1 MNADRR
7 SVLIIGSGVAA
18 LMAAVGLA
26 RRLPSLAVT
35 RLETGVT
42 DPVEDVFG
50 ACRPSIRAFHT
61 AVGIEEADVLARTRA
76 SFRLG
81 TLLSGWG
88 GSGEFRRGHGL
99 YGESLSGVAFH
110 HLWLRAQAVGPVEPY
125 DSFYLPCRGM
135 QLNPPL
141 YRQALRRLGRAA
153 GVREIEGA
161 AASVE
166 RTEDGS
172 CIRAL
177 KLTDGRLL
185 ESDFLVDAG
194 GRTATVRRALKS
206 QWVDWGNAL
215 LVDRLR
221 LVREESPEPVL
232 YDRLTATET
241 GWQWLNAIGYSSAHC
256 SEKESSDIV
265 LRQGR
270 LVDAWSGNCVA
281 IGSAAVCLEPTAAT
295 GLHAVCRQIDR
306 LIDCW
311 PGHEARASAAE
322 IDFFNRR
329 TALEAE
335 RLRDFVQLPYLL
347 NARPEPFWRAAAA
360 GAVSGDLARD
370 IALFRQRGRV
380 AVHDE
385 DGFERD
391 EWIATFIG
399 LGVRPQRMDAL
410 AAEIPIARIQQHL
423 ASVRAGIRDEL

>member
-18 LMAAVGLA
+18 LMAAVALA
-26 RRLPSLAVT
+26 RRLPGVEVA

-42 DPVEDVFG
+42 DPVEDAFG
-50 ACRPSIRAFHT
+50 ACRPSIRTFHA

-76 SFRLG
+76 GFRLG

-88 GSGEFRRGHGL
+88 GSGELCRGHGL
-99 YGESLSGVAFH
+99 YGEPRSGVA
-110 HLWLRAQAVGPVEPY
+110 L
-125 DSFYLPCRGM
+125 
-135 QLNPPL
+135 QLDPL
-141 YRQALRRLGRAA
+141 LYGQALRQLGRAA
-153 GVREIEGA
+153 GVREIEGSA
-161 AASVE
+161 AGVE
-166 RTEDGS
+166 RTEDGGY
-172 CIRAL
+172 IRAL
-177 KLTDGRLL
+177 KLTDGRRL
-185 ESDFLVDAG
+185 ESDLFVDAG
-194 GRTATVRRALKS
+194 GRTATARRALKS

-221 LVREESPEPVL
+221 LVREGSAKPAL
-232 YDRLTATET
+232 YDRLIATET
-241 GWQWLNAIGYSSAHC
+241 GWQLANASGYSSAHR
-256 SEKESSDIV
+256 SEDESGAIV

-281 IGSAAVCLEPTAAT
+281 LGSAAVCLEPSAAT

-311 PGHEARASAAE
+311 PGHDSRASAAE
-322 IDFFNRR
+322 IRFFNRR
-329 TALEAE
+329 TALESD

-360 GAVSGDLARD
+360 GPVSGELARD
-370 IALFRQRGRV
+370 IALFRERGRL
-380 AVHDE
+380 ATHDE

-399 LGVRPQRMDAL
+399 LGVHPRRSDAV
-410 AAEIPIARIQQHL
+410 AAELPMARIQL
-423 ASVRAGIRDEL
+423 

>member
-1 MNADRR
+1 MNGDRR

-26 RRLPSLAVT
+26 RRLPSLEVT
-35 RLETGVT
+35 RLETGVI
-42 DPVEDVFG
+42 DPVEDGFG
-50 ACRPSIRAFHT
+50 ACRPSIRTFH
-61 AVGIEEADVLARTRA
+61 AALGIEEADVLAHTRA

-88 GSGEFRRGHGL
+88 GSGEFCRGHGL

-110 HLWLRAQAVGPVEPY
+110 HLWLRAQVVGPVEPY
-125 DSFYLPCRGM
+125 DSFYLACRGM
-135 QLNPPL
+135 QLDPLL
-141 YRQALRRLGRAA
+141 YRQALRQLGRAA
-153 GVREIEGA
+153 GVREIEGTV
-161 AASVE
+161 ASIE

-172 CIRAL
+172 YIRGL
-177 KLTDGRLL
+177 KLTDERLL
-185 ESDFLVDAG
+185 ESDLFVDAG
-194 GRTATVRRALKS
+194 GTATVRRALKS

-215 LVDRLR
+215 LVERLR
-221 LVREESPEPVL
+221 LVPEGAPEPAL
-232 YDRLTATET
+232 YDRLIATHT
-241 GWQWLNAIGYSSAHC
+241 GWQSANAIGYSSAHRNEAQ
-256 SEKESSDIV
+256 SGDIV

-270 LVDAWSGNCVA
+270 LVDAWSGNCLA

-311 PGHEARASAAE
+311 PGHDARASAAE

-329 TALEAE
+329 TALESD

-347 NARPEPFWRAAAA
+347 NRRPEPFWRAAAT
-360 GAVSGDLARD
+360 GSVSGDLARD
-370 IALFRQRGRV
+370 IALFQERGRV

-399 LGVRPQRMDAL
+399 LDVRPQRTDAL
-410 AAEIPIARIQQHL
+410 AAEIPMARIQQHL
-423 ASVRAGIRDEL
+423 ARIRAGIRDEL